1 MKCFILNYWWFF
13 PMALGVFMFSLAA
26 LFTTWLPVLEDIVAI
41 LFLATIIGLVVSWV
55 ILLVNKKWWQSLTFF
70 R

>member
-1 MKCFILNYWWFF
+1 MKHFFLKYWWIF

-41 LFLATIIGLVVSWV
+41 LLMV
-55 ILLVNKKWWQSLTFF
+55 QSLLLSF
-70 R
+70 RG